1 MLKYFIIV
9 VKNNRQKVVVVFC
22 SVFFFQETRHNFR
35 MYASDLDN
43 DDGGEILLVG
53 EANFSFSLSLCKYIS
68 PSRLTTTCYETRQ
81 RLESIHGSDLIKS
94 NVNQLER
101 LLVKSIRFGVDATRL
116 EVEFPC
122 RKFQR
127 IYFMFPHVSGR
138 SNLRKNRQLM
148 FDFFQSSRQVLSETG
163 SVIIGLAAG
172 QGGTSFE
179 CDPAKRLNK
188 DSWTISQL
196 GQQNG
201 FILTSC
207 DIFQADLFDCYK
219 STGFRSQSKSFS
231 VLGSLVHTF
240 QLSLPVEDYSLIDH
254 FWRVNSFLSRHKHP
268 FRSLRDFLARFL
280 ASDTN
285 IIEDTIDLCS
295 NLK

>member
-1 MLKYFIIV
+1 
-9 VKNNRQKVVVVFC
+9 
-22 SVFFFQETRHNFR
+22 
-35 MYASDLDN
+35 MYARDLEN
-43 DDGGEILLVG
+43 DGEILLVG
-53 EANFSFSLSLCKYIS
+53 EANFSFSLSLCKFIS
-68 PSRLTTTCYETRQ
+68 PNRLTTTCYETRQ
-81 RLESIHGSDLIKS
+81 RLDSIHGSDLIES

-101 LLVKSIRFGVDATRL
+101 LSVKSIRFGVDATRL
-116 EVEFPC
+116 FDQFPC
-122 RKFQR
+122 QKFQR

-148 FDFFQSSRQVLSETG
+148 LDFFHSSRQVLSETG
-163 SVIIGLAAG
+163 SVMIGLAAG

-179 CDPAKRLNK
+179 CDLAKRLNK

-231 VLGSLVHTF
+231 VQHALVHTF
-240 QLSLPVEDYSLIDH
+240 HLSLPVEDYSLSDH
-254 FWRVNSFLSRHKHP
+254 FWRINSFLSQHKHP
-268 FRSLRDFLARFL
+268 FRSFRDFLARFL
-280 ASDTN
+280 DSDTN
-285 IIEDTIDLCS
+285 IIADTVDLCS
-295 NLK
+295 NLKYF